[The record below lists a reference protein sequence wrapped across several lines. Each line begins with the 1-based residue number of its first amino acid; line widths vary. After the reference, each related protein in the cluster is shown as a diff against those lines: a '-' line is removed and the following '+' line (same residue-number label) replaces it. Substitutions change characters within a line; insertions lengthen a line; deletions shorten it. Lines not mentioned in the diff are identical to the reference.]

1 MYAMCWCIKSR
12 RLFDKSYMPRP
23 ICKSLHFN
31 FFFLI
36 FNKIVSK
43 CQRVHEI
50 ITIKLGN
57 VKTSSQLIY
66 MLCYFIA
73 LTQNVYKF
81 EFKFK
86 TMNWYVEYEFNSV
99 CYLKPYLCIL
109 CKRSPYKKNFLTW
122 NKNTYKLYIFQNL
135 YIGLFWSVLYLENIE
150 SKGINPVFNSSLNS
164 CC

>member
-1 MYAMCWCIKSR
+1 MKVPYKYKFLLGLQCMQCAGVSSPEDCLTKVTCP
-12 RLFDKSYMPRP
+12 DQYV
-23 ICKSLHFN
+23 SLYIST
-31 FFFLI
+31 FFLI

-66 MLCYFIA
+66 MLCYFIV

-86 TMNWYVEYEFNSV
+86 TMN
-99 CYLKPYLCIL
+99 
-109 CKRSPYKKNFLTW
+109 
-122 NKNTYKLYIFQNL
+122 
-135 YIGLFWSVLYLENIE
+135 
-150 SKGINPVFNSSLNS
+150 
-164 CC
+164 